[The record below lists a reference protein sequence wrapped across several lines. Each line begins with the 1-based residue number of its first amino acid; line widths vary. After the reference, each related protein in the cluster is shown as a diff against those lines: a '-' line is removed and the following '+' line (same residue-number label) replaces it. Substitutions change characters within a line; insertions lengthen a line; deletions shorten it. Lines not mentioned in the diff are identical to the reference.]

1 MMELKKLLIISIMDT
16 QKLIKVMDWVVDK
29 AFWGSFFIFI
39 LLTVVAVLQMEILFR
54 VFGYLLLISVIV
66 FLASLAVVY
75 FLNIYQFF
83 RDKHGEK
90 DGFIK
95 FFRVWGLISP
105 FVAPILIFLAFFMV
119 EIQFLWIAMGF
130 FLISFFLSLGF
141 SKKTKR
147 FDGYFIFAYAL
158 FVLLIPLLVIIFSLD
173 SDGRQYPR
181 NAKIKATM
189 SQLRSSMLL
198 EDRRG
203 AMRLVEAVNKETGK
217 NYELRVSSDNQRWCM
232 KVELFKDFWDK
243 ATYYCCV
250 DSEGYIGDSDGC
262 NPQDNNYSCR

>member
-105 FVAPILIFLAFFMV
+105 FAAPILIFLAFFMV

-141 SKKTKR
+141 SKKLK
-147 FDGYFIFAYAL
+147 DLMVIL
-158 FVLLIPLLVIIFSLD
+158 F
-173 SDGRQYPR
+173 
-181 NAKIKATM
+181 
-189 SQLRSSMLL
+189 LRMLF
-198 EDRRG
+198 
-203 AMRLVEAVNKETGK
+203 
-217 NYELRVSSDNQRWCM
+217 
-232 KVELFKDFWDK
+232 LF
-243 ATYYCCV
+243 C
-250 DSEGYIGDSDGC
+250 
-262 NPQDNNYSCR
+262 